1 MAGKNARPG
10 EFELIERYFRPLARA
25 PGAFSLLDDAALIR
39 PPPGADLVITAD
51 IVAENVHFFADD
63 PASSIARKALS
74 VNLSDLAGKGAEP
87 AAYLL
92 SIALREDFTE
102 AWIAAF
108 ASGLREEQ
116 ERYGVSLIG
125 GDTTRAAGGTTVAIT
140 AIGSLSE
147 GTMVHRSGARP
158 GDLVFVSGTIGDG
171 ALGLLLRLG
180 KLDPATVGGGAPHLL
195 DRYLHPQP
203 RVALAPVIRRF
214 ATSAMD
220 VSDGLV
226 GDLAHICR
234 ASAVGADIGAA
245 AVPLSGAAQAAI
257 EADPALLVAAL
268 TGGDDYEILATIP
281 EKDADAFV
289 AASAG
294 VGVPVTS
301 IGRIIQG
308 AAPPKVIDARGAEM
322 PLGKRSFD
330 HFSNRA

>member
-1 MAGKNARPG
+1 VAGKKARPG

-39 PPPGADLVITAD
+39 PPHGADLVITAD

-92 SIALREDFTE
+92 SIALRDDFTE

-108 ASGLREEQ
+108 ASGLRDEQ

-140 AIGSLSE
+140 AIGSLPE

-158 GDLVFVSGTIGDG
+158 GDLVFVSGTVGDG

-180 KLDPATVGGGAPHLL
+180 KLDPAMMGEGASHLL
-195 DRYLHPQP
+195 DRYLHPRP

-214 ATSAMD
+214 ATSSMD
-220 VSDGLV
+220 VSDG
-226 GDLAHICR
+226 
-234 ASAVGADIGAA
+234 
-245 AVPLSGAAQAAI
+245 
-257 EADPALLVAAL
+257 
-268 TGGDDYEILATIP
+268 
-281 EKDADAFV
+281 
-289 AASAG
+289 
-294 VGVPVTS
+294 
-301 IGRIIQG
+301 
-308 AAPPKVIDARGAEM
+308 
-322 PLGKRSFD
+322 
-330 HFSNRA
+330 